1 MKEYIKP
8 LAILFGIIFISSAMM
23 HLLSHSETLSEYV
36 AKNSQ
41 SESQQ
46 ASQSGQDEKN
56 PDEDPAPEESP
67 DESLSE
73 TAAAPEMSSTQEIP
87 SVPETD
93 PAAAGPE
100 PETSPAGTAGSQPEA
115 EDVTRSFYYEPL
127 PDQVIKKITGVSY
140 EENENISL
148 EDLRYMHILHYNFDA
163 EVTEGELICNKAIA
177 DDLLEI
183 FYELYLSEYKIEKV
197 RLIDEYGGDDTASME
212 DNNTSC
218 FNYRVVDGT
227 TSLSKHAYGLAID
240 INPFY
245 NPYVVFQPDGDT
257 YISPKGSEDYA
268 DRSTEFPYKINDED
282 LCYKLFMEHG
292 FVWGGNWNSCKDYQH
307 FQKTLN

>member
-1 MKEYIKP
+1 M
-8 LAILFGIIFISSAMM
+8 
-23 HLLSHSETLSEYV
+23 
-36 AKNSQ
+36 
-41 SESQQ
+41 
-46 ASQSGQDEKN
+46 
-56 PDEDPAPEESP
+56 
-67 DESLSE
+67 
-73 TAAAPEMSSTQEIP
+73 
-87 SVPETD
+87 PETD
-93 PAAAGPE
+93 PAATGPE

-257 YISPKGSEDYA
+257 YISEAAAKIMLTARPNFLIKSTMKIYA
-268 DRSTEFPYKINDED
+268 TSC
-282 LCYKLFMEHG
+282 L
-292 FVWGGNWNSCKDYQH
+292 WNMALSGAEIGTPV
-307 FQKTLN
+307 KTTSIFKKH